1 MTSTAIVNKVWN
13 FCHTLRDD
21 GVGYGREYQ
30 GGLSLKQFLPMVHI
44 VTKRTPKSKASA
56 IVKAAIKRS
65 RKKKGADFSD
75 LLGTAPLHGDPVKFQ
90 RALRDEE

>member
-1 MTSTAIVNKVWN
+1 
-13 FCHTLRDD
+13 
-21 GVGYGREYQ
+21 
-30 GGLSLKQFLPMVHI
+30 MVHI